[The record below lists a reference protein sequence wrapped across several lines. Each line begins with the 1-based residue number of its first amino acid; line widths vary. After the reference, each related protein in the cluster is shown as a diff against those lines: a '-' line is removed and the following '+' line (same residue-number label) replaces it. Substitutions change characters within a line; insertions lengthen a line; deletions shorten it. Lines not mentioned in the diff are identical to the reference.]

1 MSFLDNFS
9 QWNKLDTKNQIAK
22 HTKVIFPMVNRKLGK
37 NGYVDI
43 HLFYQETGNHCFS
56 NKRYTLIKPLLS
68 EFII

>member
-1 MSFLDNFS
+1 
-9 QWNKLDTKNQIAK
+9 
-22 HTKVIFPMVNRKLGK
+22 MVNRKLGK

-68 EFII
+68 EFIIWDLNSWLHVKLSVFVSSTNNYLAKCYG